1 MIHDT
6 MCIRVTVLFGQIN
19 YMWSISRLPSP
30 KCVYINRERELNK
43 SKKATRNYYTQLKA
57 FEPRTNRGGE
67 KSDRNANKLHMH
79 IRQCLFKKK
88 YTKQGCR
95 AATILQTNSI
105 FTYPLLTFFCAKLF
119 EFILSGFF
127 QDYFLEDSLL
137 YALSRIDE
145 HFFWFRYNFAL
156 LST

>member
-1 MIHDT
+1 MPRRH
-6 MCIRVTVLFGQIN
+6 
-19 YMWSISRLPSP
+19 
-30 KCVYINRERELNK
+30 YI
-43 SKKATRNYYTQLKA
+43 
-57 FEPRTNRGGE
+57 
-67 KSDRNANKLHMH
+67 ANKFNIYLSVAH
-79 IRQCLFKKK
+79 I
-88 YTKQGCR
+88 
-95 AATILQTNSI
+95 
-105 FTYPLLTFFCAKLF
+105 FCAKLF